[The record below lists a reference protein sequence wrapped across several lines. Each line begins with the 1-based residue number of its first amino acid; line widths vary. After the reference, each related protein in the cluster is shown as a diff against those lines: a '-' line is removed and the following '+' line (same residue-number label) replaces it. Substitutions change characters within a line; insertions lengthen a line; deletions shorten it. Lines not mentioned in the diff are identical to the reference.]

1 MRHRSAPAL
10 VVAAALSAAVGAF
23 SFSGPARAQEMLTL
37 SIDDMEAAP
46 GDTAVLVVRSYQPR
60 PISQGQVCFIIGEP
74 RFTDIRRAKVRSTQK
89 DATFTASLATP
100 TEAAMTMSSASATIN
115 ATEGPVILIA
125 FTVDPNATPGESFQ
139 LSIQLPDSFLTDEFG
154 TPIEIDVKPG
164 TFTIK
169 QPGAP
174 HTLEADNANAA
185 AGSTVILDIATAEYK
200 PLSSGV
206 VDYRYDTSIIEGID
220 DVRVLALKNDAV
232 FTADTSVAGR
242 VRITFSS
249 PSRTIAKIPGQFI
262 QLTARVR
269 SGLPDGRV
277 GPLGI
282 ARAATFLIANDGTN
296 LPLVIDN
303 GNIEIKN

>member
-1 MRHRSAPAL
+1 MRRHGASPLAL
-10 VVAAALSAAVGAF
+10 AAAIFAAAGAF
-23 SFSGPARAQEMLTL
+23 SSPARAQEMLTL

-46 GDTAVLVVRSYQPR
+46 GDTAVLVVRTYQPR

-74 RFTDIRRAKVRSTQK
+74 RFTDIRRAKVRSTQR
-89 DATFTASLATP
+89 DATFTASLSTP
-100 TEAAMTMSSASATIN
+100 TEAAMTMSSPSATIN
-115 ATEGPVILIA
+115 ASEGPVMLIA
-125 FTVDPNATPGESFQ
+125 FTVDPNAIPGDSFQ

-154 TPIEIDVKPG
+154 TPIDLDVKPG

-169 QPGAP
+169 APGAP
-174 HTLEADNANAA
+174 HTLEADNANAPS
-185 AGSTVILDIATAEYK
+185 GSTVILDIATAEYQ
-200 PLSSGV
+200 PLASGQ
-206 VDYRYDTSIIEGID
+206 VDYRYDESIIEGID

-232 FTADTSVAGR
+232 FTADTSIPGR
-242 VRITFSS
+242 VFITFSS

-269 SGLPDGRV
+269 SGLPEGRT

-282 ARAATFLIANDGTN
+282 APANTFLIANDGTN

-303 GNIEIKN
+303 GTIEIKN